1 MEKVSGKGFGTRR
14 QVQFKDEFLNG
25 TFYKSFRFYDQDAPI
40 SLSCSFDTETEDQFD
55 EYTRPKIH
63 FFLGSK

>member
-1 MEKVSGKGFGTRR
+1 MRYWIE
-14 QVQFKDEFLNG
+14 
-25 TFYKSFRFYDQDAPI
+25 Y
-40 SLSCSFDTETEDQFD
+40 DTETEDQFD

>member
-1 MEKVSGKGFGTRR
+1 MVGKYKVITLCGSTK
-14 QVQFKDEFLNG
+14 FKDEFLNG